1 MRYVQQ
7 NDWFIPLCFD
17 FLRKTRT
24 IKGRKE
30 DYKFERR
37 HGDHHSPE
45 QEALNSLS
53 LTHRNLETGQLTLLL
68 TEHRIDMT
76 LMN

>member
-1 MRYVQQ
+1 MHYEQQ

-30 DYKFERR
+30 DHKFERR
-37 HGDHHSPE
+37 KGDNCLPE
-45 QEALNSLS
+45 
-53 LTHRNLETGQLTLLL
+53 
-68 TEHRIDMT
+68 
-76 LMN
+76 